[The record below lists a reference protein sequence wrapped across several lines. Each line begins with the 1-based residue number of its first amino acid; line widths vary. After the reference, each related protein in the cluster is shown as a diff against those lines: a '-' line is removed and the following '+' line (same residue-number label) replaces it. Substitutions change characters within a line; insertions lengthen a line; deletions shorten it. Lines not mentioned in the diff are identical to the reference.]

1 MRGYAA
7 SNSTA
12 LRVITCVNEEPRE
25 YRDLREALELAEM
38 WLGLPAEERS
48 LVQRC
53 ASEAKHRAEERKA
66 RSVQYPTHRT
76 SEYNDTVSGN
86 IDDPYIWLQ
95 HLKKTAAFNT
105 LERISV
111 WSGIRAA
118 ETTRAQQANKHM
130 EERMTNL
137 RIVGGGADE

>member
-1 MRGYAA
+1 MREYVA
-7 SNSTA
+7 SNGTA
-12 LRVITCVNEEPRE
+12 LHVITYGNEEPRE
-25 YRDLREALELAEM
+25 HRDLREALELAEM
-38 WLGLPAEERS
+38 WLDLPAEERS
-48 LVQRC
+48 VVQRC
-53 ASEAKHRAEERKA
+53 AREEKHRAEERKA
-66 RSVQYPTHRT
+66 RGIQYHTHRT
-76 SEYNDTVSGN
+76 EEYNDTVSGN

-118 ETTRAQQANKHM
+118 ETTRAQQSNKHM